1 MAVNLSLMQFRQ
13 SDLVQ
18 RVRTIV
24 EETGVDPACIELEL
38 TESMI
43 MEDAEGTIGT
53 LRELKAMGLRLAI
66 DDFGTGYSSLSY
78 LSSFP
83 IDRIKI
89 AQRFVSDVAGDP
101 RNGAIVETILAIA
114 RSLGIEVI
122 AEGVETAQQLE
133 FLRSRGCYDLQGY
146 YFSRP
151 IPGAELTARLGE
163 WLRPDACCPVGA
175 A

>member
-1 MAVNLSLMQFRQ
+1 MRGIIQ
-13 SDLVQ
+13 
-18 RVRTIV
+18 
-24 EETGVDPACIELEL
+24 ETGIDPAYLELEL

-43 MEDAEGTIGT
+43 MEDAEGTIRT
-53 LRELKAMGLRLAI
+53 LRELKEMGLRLAI

-89 AQRFVSDVAGDP
+89 AQRFVRDVPTDA
-101 RNGAIVETILAIA
+101 RNGAIVETIIAIA

-122 AEGVETAQQLE
+122 AEGVETPRQVE
-133 FLRSRGCYDLQGY
+133 FLRSRGCDDVQGY

-151 IPGAELTARLGE
+151 IRDEILTGHLHDWAQA
-163 WLRPDACCPVGA
+163 PAVCPIGIR
-175 A
+175 